1 MKALLEGVIM
11 GLTLAILLGPAFFT
25 IIQTSIHRGFKSGM
39 ILSLGVFLSDVTLVA
54 LSYLGAAQIL
64 QDKANHLYF
73 GVIGGI
79 VLVSFGFY
87 TFTRKVTDT
96 QGDEGLIEKK
106 PRTITFILKG
116 FFLNLANPFLW
127 IFWMGV
133 MVAVSSS
140 YGIHDRNVILFF
152 SGLLGTI
159 LLTDFLKSF
168 IANQIKSYM
177 TPRILTTINRVVG
190 VFLMVFGVVLIV
202 RVLMGVLG

>member
-1 MKALLEGVIM
+1 
-11 GLTLAILLGPAFFT
+11 
-25 IIQTSIHRGFKSGM
+25 
-39 ILSLGVFLSDVTLVA
+39 
-54 LSYLGAAQIL
+54 
-64 QDKANHLYF
+64 
-73 GVIGGI
+73 
-79 VLVSFGFY
+79 
-87 TFTRKVTDT
+87 
-96 QGDEGLIEKK
+96 
-106 PRTITFILKG
+106 
-116 FFLNLANPFLW
+116 
-127 IFWMGV
+127 

-177 TPRILTTINRVVG
+177 TPGILTIINRVVG